1 MDRAGIWKR
10 KANSSLCQYVLRCGC
25 LECVVVT
32 LMMMVIKVSEPE
44 TRGSYLKKH
53 TTFLVSEAEG
63 AFKVRRRFSDF
74 EWLHH
79 VLRARYV
86 GMLVPSVPEKNVLK
100 SDAFIQSR
108 MRGLTMFL
116 EAVLQSPY
124 LKSDIAVASF
134 LTKTDELEWEQ
145 AKKVQ

>member
-1 MDRAGIWKR
+1 MAVL
-10 KANSSLCQYVLRCGC
+10 SSM
-25 LECVVVT
+25 VT
-32 LMMMVIKVSEPE
+32 LMMIVKVSEPE

-79 VLRARYV
+79 VLCARFV
-86 GMLVPSVPEKNVLK
+86 GMLVPSIPEKNVLK
-100 SDAFIQSR
+100 SDAFIQTR

-124 LKSDIAVASF
+124 LKSDIAVVSF

-145 AKKVQ
+145 AKKV